1 MPLQLQLQLLLQLQ
15 QLQLRLQLQQQL
27 QIQLHYNYTSTTTS
41 TSTIL
46 PQQLPRHY
54 TTTTTT
60 AATTTLQLQQ
70 HQPHYNYN
78 YNYCSTPHY
87 IQELWVRCPLQPL
100 QLSKK
105 HNSNH
110 LSVHQWIRSAIH
122 ASQQLT
128 SPIVSYPW
136 NFRHRR
142 VRYYWYDGNN
152 NNCGWTV
159 MNNEHMS
166 NKSKHSCQQGEL
178 SISSKL
184 VKTTTQIPVQ
194 SCNPISWMVM
204 SMFGWRKA
212 LPSCVCWF
220 SFPVDASSMY
230 SIQPFLPIL
239 VSRGRP
245 LTRLSSIN

>member
-1 MPLQLQLQLLLQLQ
+1 M
-15 QLQLRLQLQQQL
+15 R
-27 QIQLHYNYTSTTTS
+27 
-41 TSTIL
+41 
-46 PQQLPRHY
+46 
-54 TTTTTT
+54 
-60 AATTTLQLQQ
+60 
-70 HQPHYNYN
+70 
-78 YNYCSTPHY
+78 
-87 IQELWVRCPLQPL
+87 WPLQPL

-105 HNSNH
+105 HNSNN

-184 VKTTTQIPVQ
+184 VKTTTQNPCAIMQ
-194 SCNPISWMVM
+194 SHFLNGHVDVWVKE
-204 SMFGWRKA
+204 G
-212 LPSCVCWF
+212 PSQVVF
-220 SFPVDASSMY
+220 AG
-230 SIQPFLPIL
+230 L
-239 VSRGRP
+239 VSQLMRVRCTVSNHFYP
-245 LTRLSSIN
+245 S